1 MAKEFK
7 KGEDSRR
14 NTKGRP
20 PGAINRLGADL
31 RGDIIEFITENFDS
45 IKYDFAALK
54 SPRDRIKLFIELLQ
68 YGLPRLQSIELTD
81 DIDRLDDIQVDRL
94 YNKIMKIYTD
104 ENKTR
109 DIESGTK
116 G

>member
-7 KGEDSRR
+7 TGYDERR
-14 NTKGRP
+14 NLKGRP
-20 PGAINRLGADL
+20 KNAINRLSSDL
-31 RGDIIEFITENFDS
+31 RGNIADFLIDNFNQ
-45 IKYDFAALK
+45 IKDDFAALK
-54 SPRDRIKLFIELLQ
+54 SPRDRIKLYIELLQ
-68 YGLPRLQSIELTD
+68 YGLPRLQAIELTD
-81 DIDRLDDIQVDRL
+81 DIDRLNDNQVDEL